1 MHEDKQHAR
10 PYWTRCPPY
19 HREPSGHPR
28 PRLFSRLGMTS
39 SLELHYAMLPAP
51 RQPIV
56 YLPYLLAFGLLLV
69 MELVRD
75 QIACPW
81 LLYRALPQL
90 DQTSE

>member
-1 MHEDKQHAR
+1 
-10 PYWTRCPPY
+10 
-19 HREPSGHPR
+19 
-28 PRLFSRLGMTS
+28 
-39 SLELHYAMLPAP
+39 MLPAP